1 MLHSEFMY
9 WDNQMMSDSDFLH
22 WLRDRLINVHG
33 ENNLSDHMI
42 RLYKLARKL
51 EDDDS
56 YWNEITKNK
65 YRETD

>member
-1 MLHSEFMY
+1 M
-9 WDNQMMSDSDFLH
+9 NDSDFLH

-33 ENNLSDHMI
+33 EKHDSDHMI
-42 RLYKLARKL
+42 RLYKLARRI

-56 YWNEITKNK
+56 YWNEILKNK

>member
-1 MLHSEFMY
+1 MIQSEFMY
-9 WDNQMMSDSDFLH
+9 WDNLMMSDSDFLH

-33 ENNLSDHMI
+33 EDNMRDHMI
-42 RLYKLARKL
+42 RLYKIARKL

>member
-1 MLHSEFMY
+1 
-9 WDNQMMSDSDFLH
+9 MMSDSDFLH

-33 ENNLSDHMI
+33 EDNLSDHMI

-51 EDDDS
+51 EDDDT